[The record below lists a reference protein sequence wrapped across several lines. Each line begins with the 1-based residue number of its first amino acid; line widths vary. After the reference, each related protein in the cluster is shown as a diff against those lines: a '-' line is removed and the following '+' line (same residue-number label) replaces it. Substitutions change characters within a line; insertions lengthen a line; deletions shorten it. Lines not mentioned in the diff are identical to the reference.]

1 MSTINTVLG
10 LVEASDL
17 GFTLSHQHVLL
28 SAAWIDKIYPGFID
42 HHAVTA
48 EGIVDLKAAYNE
60 GVRTIVDVTTFD
72 LGRDIGLLEEV
83 SRGSSVH
90 IISCTGNHL
99 AVPRDFAASTP
110 PAIALHFIREIQEG
124 IEGSGIKAG
133 IIKVASDRGGIT
145 PAQECRR

>member
-1 MSTINTVLG
+1 M
-10 LVEASDL
+10 
-17 GFTLSHQHVLL
+17 
-28 SAAWIDKIYPGFID
+28 
-42 HHAVTA
+42 TA

-83 SRGSSVH
+83 SRGSGDH
-90 IISCTGNHL
+90 IIACTGNHL

-124 IEGSGIKAG
+124 SGIKAG

>member
-1 MSTINTVLG
+1 M
-10 LVEASDL
+10 
-17 GFTLSHQHVLL
+17 
-28 SAAWIDKIYPGFID
+28 
-42 HHAVTA
+42 TA

-83 SRGSSVH
+83 SRGSGDH
-90 IISCTGNHL
+90 IIACTVNHL

-110 PAIALHFIREIQEG
+110 PAIALHFIQEIQEG